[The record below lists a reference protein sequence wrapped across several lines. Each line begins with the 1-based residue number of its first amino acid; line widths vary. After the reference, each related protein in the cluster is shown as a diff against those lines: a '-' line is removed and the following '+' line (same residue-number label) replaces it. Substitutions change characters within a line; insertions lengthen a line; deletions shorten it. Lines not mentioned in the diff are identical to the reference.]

1 MSIFF
6 NPDEVLE
13 MAEQIERNGAQF
25 YRHAAQEAHDGETR
39 ALLQSLAA
47 MEDGHQK
54 VFAKMRANLKKE
66 EIDFNA
72 DEQALSYLK
81 AWADGHVFDMKS
93 DSTTRMQQHHKNME
107 DILTVALGLEK
118 ESIAFYLGMKNSVNN
133 NTYRDRIDEIIKE
146 EMKHIVLLSAQLSS
160 LKK

>member
-1 MSIFF
+1 MSIYF

-13 MAEQIERNGAQF
+13 MAEQIERNGARF
-25 YRHAAQEAHDGETR
+25 YRQAAQEAHDGEAR

-47 MEDGHQK
+47 MEDGHEK
-54 VFAKMRANLKKE
+54 VFVMMRANLKKE

-72 DEQALSYLK
+72 DEQASSYLK
-81 AWADGHVFDMKS
+81 AWANGHVFDMKS
-93 DSTTRMQQHHKNME
+93 EPTTRIQDYKNLE
-107 DILTVALGLEK
+107 DILTVALSLEK

-133 NTYRDRIDEIIKE
+133 HTYRDRIDEIIKE
-146 EMKHIVLLSAQLSS
+146 EMNHIVSLSAKLSS